1 MNVLRPQPP
10 GTPAPVP
17 SPFSA
22 PFWEGCRHEELR
34 FLRCSQC
41 HLAIADAAR
50 ICSRCHSRDL
60 RWEQSQGRG
69 RLYSWTIVWR
79 PQTPMFTVPYAVAII
94 ELDEGIFAVSAIIGC
109 TPDDLYEGLPL
120 MVEFHPVNEEQ
131 KLPYFRPIGDR
142 TGLPSPDGGTPA
154 PA

>member
-1 MNVLRPQPP
+1 
-10 GTPAPVP
+10 
-17 SPFSA
+17 
-22 PFWEGCRHEELR
+22 
-34 FLRCSQC
+34 
-41 HLAIADAAR
+41 
-50 ICSRCHSRDL
+50 
-60 RWEQSQGRG
+60 
-69 RLYSWTIVWR
+69 
-79 PQTPMFTVPYAVAII
+79 MFTVPYAVAII
-94 ELDEGIFAVSAIIGC
+94 ELDEGIFVVSAIIGC